1 MDVTS
6 DSCSPA
12 PTAAAR
18 EPTVAAGSAKE
29 GDMITNEMAQYRI
42 EETIQ
47 RSEARRRASETR
59 ARRGAGRASK
69 LRRLGTAISAVAL
82 WPVRH

>member
-1 MDVTS
+1 
-6 DSCSPA
+6 
-12 PTAAAR
+12 
-18 EPTVAAGSAKE
+18 
-29 GDMITNEMAQYRI
+29 MITNEMARYRI

-47 RSEARRRASETR
+47 RSEARRLASETR
-59 ARRGAGRASK
+59 TRRAAARASK

>member
-1 MDVTS
+1 
-6 DSCSPA
+6 
-12 PTAAAR
+12 
-18 EPTVAAGSAKE
+18 
-29 GDMITNEMAQYRI
+29 MITNEMAQYRI

-47 RSEARRRASETR
+47 RSEARRLASETG
-59 ARRGAGRASK
+59 ARRAADRASK